1 MAIFNGIGD
10 DHCAAYTRAELGRAL
25 MARGEVAAARKMLL
39 DAIDIGHR
47 LGDRSVEGQAAQHLG
62 QLYLTTGNL
71 DSARRTLD
79 RAARVWQQAGN
90 DVRAAECRR
99 ELAAFDPGAAAG

>member
-1 MAIFNGIGD
+1 M
-10 DHCAAYTRAELGRAL
+10 E
-25 MARGEVAAARKMLL
+25 RGEVAAARKTLL

-62 QLYLTTGNL
+62 ELYLSTGSL
-71 DSARRTLD
+71 DNARRTLE

-90 DVRAAECRR
+90 DAAANTCRR
-99 ELAAFDPGAAAG
+99 LLAGSETGVAAG